1 MRQLSGYMLTAGL
14 FFAVSLTWGTTWMAM
29 KLALVSFPPVFATGL
44 RFLIAAP
51 MLVALTL
58 RANKP
63 LLFPKGKR
71 KFQVLLA
78 LFSFS
83 IPFTLMIYGEKTVSS
98 GMAALLFSVMPVA
111 VVITSWMFLG
121 HTITRIQ
128 AMGVIIV
135 MVALGMITL
144 TESGTTEIE
153 SGKGVVA
160 ILMAV
165 SLHAVVYVLCRKH
178 CAGISV
184 LTYNAL
190 PCFGAAVLLLG
201 CSFWSEHIRTLNI
214 TSTSIYAVVYLGGV
228 AASHYTQVSDTI
240 CRAWRAPSTKIAT
253 SCKPNQSVLAPGSPS
268 PFRPRKP
275 PRRAISRIT
284 WFSLGMLLGIGFLFS
299 MKAARHSSGSN
310 NNSASSSGRLRP
322 SRIRRLMRHAIIM

>member
-1 MRQLSGYMLTAGL
+1 MRQLTRYMATAGL
-14 FFAVSLTWGTTWMAM
+14 FLAVSLTWGTTWMAM
-29 KLALVSFPPVFATGL
+29 KLALVSFPPLFATGL

-63 LLFPKGKR
+63 LLFPRGKR

-78 LFSFS
+78 VFYFS
-83 IPFTLMIYGEKTVSS
+83 IPFTLMIYGEETVSS

-135 MVALGMITL
+135 MVALGMIIL

-190 PCFGAAVLLLG
+190 PCLGAAVLLLG
-201 CSFWSEHIRTLNI
+201 CSFFDEHIHALTI
-214 TSTSIYAVVYLGGV
+214 TATAIYAVVYLGGV
-228 AASHYTQVSDTI
+228 AGVLGIMAYFQLQKRVFPFYASLVYFVFPLIAITLEDYLTHH
-240 CRAWRAPSTKIAT
+240 KIA
-253 SCKPNQSVLAPGSPS
+253 V
-268 PFRPRKP
+268 
-275 PRRAISRIT
+275 ISEV
-284 WFSLGMLLGIGFLFS
+284 MAVVFLFGI
-299 MKAARHSSGSN
+299 AFVIYPLWPSSLK
-310 NNSASSSGRLRP
+310 RE
-322 SRIRRLMRHAIIM
+322 

>member
-78 LFSFS
+78 LFYFS
-83 IPFTLMIYGEKTVSS
+83 IPFTLMIYGEETVSS

-111 VVITSWMFLG
+111 IVVTSWLLLG
-121 HTITRIQ
+121 HTISRLQ
-128 AMGVIIV
+128 ATGVVIV
-135 MVALGMITL
+135 MLALGMIIL
-144 TESGTTEIE
+144 NESGSTEIE

-178 CAGISV
+178 CSGISV

-201 CSFWSEHIRTLNI
+201 CSFWNEHIRTLNI
-214 TSTSIYAVVYLGGV
+214 TSTAIYAVIYLGGV
-228 AASHYTQVSDTI
+228 AGVLGIMAYFQLQKRVLPFYASLVYFVFPLV
-240 CRAWRAPSTKIAT
+240 AIALDDYLTHHMISVT
-253 SCKPNQSVLAPGSPS
+253 SECMVAV
-268 PFRPRKP
+268 F
-275 PRRAISRIT
+275 
-284 WFSLGMLLGIGFLFS
+284 LLGILLVVYPLWL
-299 MKAARHSSGSN
+299 
-310 NNSASSSGRLRP
+310 SSSK
-322 SRIRRLMRHAIIM
+322 RHGD